1 MFSKF
6 KSKILYVKVEENTF
20 IIKSIHNGKTVT
32 VKADTPFS
40 NKRLLI
46 AEFTVALKVLTSGI
60 KQLTNTQLFAPT
72 IIMHPLENIDE
83 TLSEVEEKVLKEIA
97 LNAGAR
103 EVKLWLGKE
112 LSDKELLN
120 I

>member
-6 KSKILYVKVEENTF
+6 KSKILYVKVKENNF
-20 IIKSIHNGKTVT
+20 IIKSIHDGKSVT
-32 VKADTPFS
+32 VKADKPFS

-46 AEFTVALKVLTSGI
+46 AEFTVALKVLESGI

-72 IIMHPLENIDE
+72 IVMHPLENIDD
-83 TLSEVEEKVLKEIA
+83 TLSEVEEKVLKEVA

-103 EVKLWLGKE
+103 DVKLWVGDE
-112 LSDKELLN
+112 LSDEELRD